1 MKPKILDKERIK
13 NVYGELYGEKNKKK
27 EAFFLGIFVINNRS
41 LLEFAGIALYTFL
54 QFGSYFY
61 ITFMLGSKLNFW
73 QLSVFLFT
81 GIINLYFI
89 THFIAHYIVLPRIE
103 MKVEEKITANWA
115 DAIRYSRYPATMI
128 LAVFSIFV
136 WICWLIISS
145 DLKKYLT
152 RFPVIIMIG
161 PLICAI
167 AAYAASAFYT
177 FRGTSPIF
185 SDEHKH
191 NASVRASAFW
201 MVAEF
206 FLVLSMV
213 DIIVLAVYI
222 FNYLIVG

>member
-1 MKPKILDKERIK
+1 MKAKLLDKENVK
-13 NVYGELYGEKNKKK
+13 NVYGALYGEKGK
-27 EAFFLGIFVINNRS
+27 EKESFFLGIFVINRRS
-41 LLEFAGIALYTFL
+41 LLEFAGIALYTLL
-54 QFGSYFY
+54 QFGGYFY
-61 ITFMLGSKLNFW
+61 ITLVLGTKLNFW
-73 QLSVFLFT
+73 QLSVFLST
-81 GIINLYFI
+81 GIVNLYFI

-103 MKVEEKITANWA
+103 MKVKEKITANWA

-128 LAVFSIFV
+128 LAVLSIFIF
-136 WICWLIISS
+136 ICWLIVAS

-213 DIIVLAVYI
+213 DIIVLTVYI
-222 FNYLIVG
+222 FNYLVIA